1 MRDNGFSLVELM
13 VVVAIIGLIA
23 AVGIVSYNGYID
35 ATKEEAA
42 LRNGDTVARA
52 FEQDYLS
59 LRNGISA
66 TSELGNKLVVN
77 GVELTTQVVETSS
90 CFKYAENVKTFLGER
105 FKNAYDETQ
114 DYSVNLH
121 FDHSVSGSSN
131 LLTPGQIGLQCANV
145 CSPVTGNFYMHQC
158 TCTGDQDCELY
169 NFTKADYE
177 TFVADANCPGVSC
190 SYEIGDAEFDAHD
203 YYNSPGAQSRI
214 ASGLDIW
221 TGSSGD
227 ADNTRFV
234 LVGPH
239 LPNWLCPKPT
249 VAMAV
254 GSIGC
259 DCDDP
264 ADASYPCE

>member
-1 MRDNGFSLVELM
+1 MRYGFSLVELL

-23 AVGIVSYNGYID
+23 AVGVVSYNGYID
-35 ATKEEAA
+35 ATKEEAT
-42 LRNGDTVARA
+42 LRNGDVVAPA

-66 TSELGNKLVVN
+66 TSELGNKLIVN
-77 GVELTTQVVETSS
+77 GVELTTQVVEHSS

-114 DYSVNLH
+114 NYSVNLH

-131 LLTPGQIGLQCANV
+131 VLTPGQIGLQCANV

-158 TCTGDQDCELY
+158 TCTGGEDCELY

-177 TFVADANCPGVSC
+177 TFVADANCPGSSC
-190 SYEIGDAEFDAHD
+190 TYSEGDAEYDAHD

-214 ASGLDIW
+214 TGGLEVW
-221 TGSSGD
+221 TGNTGD

-239 LPNWLCPKPT
+239 LPDWLCPKPS
-249 VAMAV
+249 VAMPV

-264 ADASYPCE
+264 ADASYPCK